1 MSRIASFLGQWNLDS
16 GEVSLFTGECQSF
29 GFSAMTYAHVGY
41 ITKFL
46 WGQRRPPGDSE
57 IEQ

>member
-1 MSRIASFLGQWNLDS
+1 
-16 GEVSLFTGECQSF
+16 
-29 GFSAMTYAHVGY
+29 MTSAHVGY

-57 IEQ
+57 MEQLILSKYLIPYLIISTVGSKEAHLNFRV